1 MPCGRRHSR
10 PRAART
16 RDTRGSRPG
25 CSWHRDSEMLSVHI
39 IHDQDGRI
47 LAVADAA
54 DIPGPGGMVLHHQP
68 RPRLGQYAVHVTL
81 SEEQREKHALTL
93 IRDLELDPQASP
105 ARSAGR
111 AP

>member
-1 MPCGRRHSR
+1 
-10 PRAART
+10 
-16 RDTRGSRPG
+16 
-25 CSWHRDSEMLSVHI
+25 MLSVHI

-81 SEEQREKHALTL
+81 SEEQREMHALTL
-93 IRDLELDPQASP
+93 IRDFELDPQASP
-105 ARSAGR
+105 PALRR
-111 AP
+111 RTP